1 MGCGDAS
8 WVTVQILLDIGLVG
22 VMLWLSWRPNAVI
35 VKQRHQLA
43 GLLSSIEL
51 KIAQLQVQLQR
62 AEDVLGALRRAK
74 PNLPPS
80 SPSTPLASVSP
91 YEEVARLVQQGYTLE
106 EVASRV
112 KLTRG
117 EVDLIT
123 HLKVH
128 ALAHP

>member
-1 MGCGDAS
+1 MPA
-8 WVTVQILLDIGLVG
+8 WVMVQILLDIGLVG

-35 VKQRHQLA
+35 VKHRHQLA

-74 PNLPPS
+74 PNPPPS

-91 YEEVARLVQQGYTLE
+91 YEEVARLAQQGYTLE

-112 KLTRG
+112 KL
-117 EVDLIT
+117 
-123 HLKVH
+123 
-128 ALAHP
+128 PS